1 MPWAFHSTAFREMFL
16 ASLTVFKKIGAY
28 SRFHSTAADTSTHWV
43 PIFINDLPLHV
54 SSSEIDLNADD
65 ATITSS
71 ADWGSVGRLQESLDT
86 FVSEVFN
93 WALANRLPLS
103 EKKTKV
109 LTVKGKRLST
119 QINNNLKITCNGSL
133 LTNVMNVKLLGLETD
148 EELTFSEHITT
159 VCKKVTQCIGA
170 SP

>member
-1 MPWAFHSTAFREMFL
+1 MKHGIPQGSILGPLFF
-16 ASLTVFKKIGAY
+16 TV
-28 SRFHSTAADTSTHWV
+28 
-43 PIFINDLPLHV
+43 FINDLPLHV

-65 ATITSS
+65 VTITSS
-71 ADWGSVGRLQESLDT
+71 ADCGSIGRLQESLDT

-159 VCKKVTQCIGA
+159 VCKKVTQRIGLLKNTI
-170 SP
+170 S